1 MICGKR
7 FYGQAGYLTWADPP
21 PCNQALNQLIN
32 APYVLFIVIMQAR
45 MKGYLLLNGITRNSL
60 VNFLHLFLQSL
71 DITYLL
77 ST

>member
-1 MICGKR
+1 MDRQVTSPERTRLHVIR
-7 FYGQAGYLTWADPP
+7 P
-21 PCNQALNQLIN
+21 LIN

-45 MKGYLLLNGITRNSL
+45 MKSYLLLNGITRNSL